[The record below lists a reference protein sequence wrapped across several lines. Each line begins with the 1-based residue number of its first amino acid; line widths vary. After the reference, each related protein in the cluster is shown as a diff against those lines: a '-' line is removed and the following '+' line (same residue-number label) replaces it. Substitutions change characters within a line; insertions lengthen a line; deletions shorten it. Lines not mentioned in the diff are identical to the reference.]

1 MSKFPTPHLDKV
13 NALLQNDKVPAADK
27 HAVERVIEH
36 YNKWIAALEN
46 VKGNDEERLREMVR
60 LLNDYRTTL
69 DIDLIFD
76 SEHDFLYR
84 QKGQLKLHN
93 SVIEEFL
100 PRLIDSQ
107 LIPEL
112 KSLDVS
118 VGPSTSFLSVY
129 FASSLNA
136 LGQGGTLNVRAKDQ
150 DFAIS
155 KRLYIQSSYTKDF
168 KAGSSEV
175 HETSLAYIAA
185 ECKTNLDKTMFQ
197 EACAT
202 ARDTKLAVPGAK
214 YFLLCEWLDMTPVSS
229 ATTPI
234 DEVIILRM
242 AKRLGSGIRQN
253 YSEAA
258 KRKQTRSEY
267 IEFLNANPF
276 RPEMFARFI
285 AHIRALLSDKP
296 PEERMVL
303 KQGYF

>member
-1 MSKFPTPHLDKV
+1 MNTFPTPHLDKLT
-13 NALLQNDKVPAADK
+13 ALLQNDKVPAVDRP
-27 HAVERVIEH
+27 AVERVTEH
-36 YNKWIAALEN
+36 YKRWIHALES
-46 VKGNDEERLREMVR
+46 VKAKDEERLREMVQ

-69 DIDLIFD
+69 DIELIFD
-76 SEHDFLYR
+76 SEEDFLYR
-84 QKGQLKLHN
+84 QKGQLKLDN

-100 PRLIDSQ
+100 PRLIDPQ

-112 KSLDVS
+112 RPLDVS
-118 VGPSTSFLSVY
+118 VGPTTAFLSVY

-136 LGQGGTLNVRAKDQ
+136 LGPGGMLSIRAKDQ

-155 KRLYIQSSYTKDF
+155 KKLYVQSSYTKDF
-168 KAGSSEV
+168 KGEGSEV
-175 HETSLAYIAA
+175 HETYLAYIAA

-202 ARDTKLAVPGAK
+202 ARDTKLAVPGAR

-242 AKRLGSGIRQN
+242 ARRLGSGIRQN
-253 YSEAA
+253 YSDAA
-258 KRKQTRSEY
+258 KRKRARAEY

-285 AHIRALLSDKP
+285 GHIRALVCDKP
-296 PEERMVL
+296 PEEQVVL